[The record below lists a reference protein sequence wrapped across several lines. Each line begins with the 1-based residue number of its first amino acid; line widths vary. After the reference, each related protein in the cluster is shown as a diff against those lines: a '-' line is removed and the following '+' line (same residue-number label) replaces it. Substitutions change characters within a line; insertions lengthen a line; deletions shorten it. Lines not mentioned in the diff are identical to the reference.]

1 MEIAQQSETRRDFAP
16 IFIFALTLFLS
27 ASLMFVLQPMFGKVL
42 LPLLGGAASVWNTCM
57 VFYQSIL
64 FFGYLYA
71 HVLSNFCSHSRQ
83 IMIHGALLIASLC
96 FLPIGMPENSIPP
109 AENDPTWWLLSMLLL
124 SIGLPFFVL
133 STTSPLLQKWFSN
146 IGHKTSHDPYYL
158 SIASNAGSLLALL
171 SYPFLLEPR
180 IGLFNQR
187 QFWSFGFFLL
197 CSVILLCMIVYR
209 QQDTNSR
216 PETARKTALQDKPGM
231 ALKLHWLVL
240 SFVPSSLLLGTTNY
254 ISIDIASVPL
264 LWVIPLALYLI
275 SFIIVFS
282 RYSGAVHKWMLYFQ
296 PWITAPLLIFYFSG
310 RTMENYFLQLALHLL
325 VFFIAIMVCHGELAR
340 KRPATRYLTQYYL
353 IMSFGGMLGGIFN
366 SFVAPLIFDSIYEY
380 PLMIIMALLL
390 NPTNDSRR
398 LYLQKHWSK
407 IVFAVYMIFF
417 SVLLYVNADQYDEQ
431 FILLL
436 IIAAIIANF
445 FFFHKNLLYLLLYSL
460 VIASCASP
468 VAIPQKEHSLYQ
480 SRNFY
485 GVLKVEKNVATRL
498 KTRTVAM
505 HTLYSGSTEHGSQ
518 VMTADD
524 LQCTPIGY
532 YSPQGPLGQL
542 FEQYDKVNAHWQ
554 VGVVGLGAGE
564 QLSYAKKTQ
573 NWKLF
578 ELNPA
583 VVDIATNPDY
593 FSYLTDCTDDN
604 YAIEIGDARLT
615 LEKEPAHHYDLL
627 VIDAFSSDSIPTHLL
642 TREAIALYFSKL
654 KSDGLLV
661 FHISNRHLQ
670 VSKVLADH
678 AKDLALAALLQE
690 YRPEQKT
697 PLVHKS
703 DWAVLAKNQQA
714 LQPLLA
720 NPAWQR
726 MAGAGDMQAWTD
738 DFTSIV
744 SIWK

>member
-1 MEIAQQSETRRDFAP
+1 MVVAGNIADFH
-16 IFIFALTLFLS
+16 
-27 ASLMFVLQPMFGKVL
+27 
-42 LPLLGGAASVWNTCM
+42 W
-57 VFYQSIL
+57 
-64 FFGYLYA
+64 
-71 HVLSNFCSHSRQ
+71 
-83 IMIHGALLIASLC
+83 
-96 FLPIGMPENSIPP
+96 P
-109 AENDPTWWLLSMLLL
+109 A
-124 SIGLPFFVL
+124 FFVL

-158 SIASNAGSLLALL
+158 SIASNAGSLIALL
-171 SYPFLLEPR
+171 SYPFLLEPQ

-187 QFWSFGFFLL
+187 QFWSVGFLLL
-197 CSVILLCMIVYR
+197 CSVILLCMFAYR
-209 QQDTNSR
+209 RQGTGSS
-216 PETARKTALQDKPGM
+216 PETVVTTGLQDQPGM
-231 ALKLHWLVL
+231 ALKLQWLVL
-240 SFVPSSLLLGTTNY
+240 SLVPSSLLLGTTNY

-282 RYSGAVHKWMLYFQ
+282 RYSSAIHKWMLYFQ

-340 KRPATRYLTQYYL
+340 KRPATRYLTQFYL
-353 IMSFGGMLGGIFN
+353 IMSFGGMLGGVFN
-366 SFVAPLIFDSIYEY
+366 SFIAPLIFDSIYEY
-380 PLMIIMALLL
+380 PLMIIAALLL

-398 LYLQKHWSK
+398 VYLQKHWSK

-417 SVLLYVNADQYDEQ
+417 SVLLYVNADHYQEQ

-436 IIAAIIANF
+436 IVTAIIANF
-445 FFFHKNLLYLLLYSL
+445 FVFHKNLLYLGLYSL

-468 VAIPQKEHSLYQ
+468 VAIPQKEQTLYQ

-485 GVLKVEKNVATRL
+485 GVLKVEKNVATKL
-498 KTRTVAM
+498 QTQTVAM

-518 VMTADD
+518 VMSADD
-524 LQCTPIGY
+524 MQCTPVGY
-532 YSPQGPLGQL
+532 YSPSGPLGQL
-542 FEQYDKVNAHWQ
+542 FEQYDRVNGYWQ
-554 VGVVGLGAGE
+554 VGIVGLGAGE
-564 QLSYAKKTQ
+564 LVSYAKKTQ
-573 NWKLF
+573 NWNLY

-593 FSYLTDCTDDN
+593 FSYLTDCIDDN

-615 LEKEPAHHYDLL
+615 LEKESAHRYDLL

-642 TREAIALYFSKL
+642 TREAIELYLSKL

-670 VSKVLADH
+670 VNKVLANH
-678 AKDLALAALLQE
+678 AKNMGLAALLQE

-703 DWAVLAKNQQA
+703 DWAVLAKNQRT
-714 LQPLLA
+714 LQPLLS
-720 NPAWQR
+720 NPAWQEMR
-726 MAGAGDMQAWTD
+726 SSGEMQAWTD